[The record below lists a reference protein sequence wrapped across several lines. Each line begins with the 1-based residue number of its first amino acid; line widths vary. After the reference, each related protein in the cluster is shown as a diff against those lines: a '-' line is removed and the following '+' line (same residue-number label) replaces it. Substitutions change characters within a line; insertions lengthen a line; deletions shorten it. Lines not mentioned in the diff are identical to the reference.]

1 MIYDNIKQVNINI
14 NKKLSE
20 NIIKTAKSICTL
32 GSYGNFLNK
41 VFNIPFVYDDL
52 VELNIG
58 IKNYEDMTE
67 NPNKKL
73 YEKGWK

>member
-1 MIYDNIKQVNINI
+1 M
-14 NKKLSE
+14 E
-20 NIIKTAKSICTL
+20 
-32 GSYGNFLNK
+32 NFLNK

>member
-32 GSYGNFLNK
+32 RSYGKFL
-41 VFNIPFVYDDL
+41 
-52 VELNIG
+52 E
-58 IKNYEDMTE
+58 
-67 NPNKKL
+67 
-73 YEKGWK
+73 